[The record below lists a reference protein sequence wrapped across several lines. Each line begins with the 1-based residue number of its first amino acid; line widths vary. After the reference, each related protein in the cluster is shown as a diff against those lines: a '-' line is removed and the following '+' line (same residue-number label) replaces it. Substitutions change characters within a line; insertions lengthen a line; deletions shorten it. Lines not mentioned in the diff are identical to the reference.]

1 MMERWAGSLAVMKEF
16 AAALSLGTSIDTFI
30 VRPLLV
36 PAIFLIMSKA
46 RSVDPKSI

>member
-16 AAALSLGTSIDTFI
+16 AVALSLGVLIDTFI

-36 PAIFLIMSKA
+36 PPIFLIIPRPRRA
-46 RSVDPKSI
+46 DPNRE